1 MLEAHLSDHKRKTQ
15 AHYRDY
21 LTLQM
26 EQQREQ
32 NRESTEM
39 TKEEKRFNKFELK
52 VYKRQSAGE
61 LIDIDIQDS
70 VLAPKVNSV

>member
-15 AHYRDY
+15 AQYRDY

-26 EQQREQ
+26 EQQKEK
-32 NRESTEM
+32 NKETNEM

-52 VYKRQSAGE
+52 VYKKASAGE
-61 LIDIDIQDS
+61 SIALDI
-70 VLAPKVNSV
+70 